1 MGLVRQDA
9 RLQRGLSVIK
19 AEVARLRLRPRLD
32 SRRGFPEH
40 RKDIWPRR
48 REGAS
53 FKGYYIAL
61 GWEGVR
67 RHAQTNR

>member
-1 MGLVRQDA
+1 M
-9 RLQRGLSVIK
+9 IK
-19 AEVARLRLRPRLD
+19 AEVGRLRLRPRLD

-40 RKDIWPRR
+40 RKDVWPR
-48 REGAS
+48 

-61 GWEGVR
+61 SWEGVR